1 MRLVILSR
9 ASRSLICGHRH
20 KPAESLRPATPQF
33 YWASLVFVF
42 ILPSGRS
49 PCCES
54 QREDGKEKYERK
66 LTLDSVG
73 IFIRFVQTTVDAR
86 IVLRSVW
93 ANVRVSGFVMLD
105 LDSIYIARLHGE
117 FLINFVEKTICGR
130 TYVET
135 CLWRNAIN
143 KLPML
148 TQFRIFTN
156 VTKEMKFN

>member
-20 KPAESLRPATPQF
+20 KPAESLRPVTPQF
-33 YWASLVFVF
+33 YSASLVFVF

-54 QREDGKEKYERK
+54 QREEGKEKYERK

-93 ANVRVSGFVMLD
+93 SNVSLSG
-105 LDSIYIARLHGE
+105 IRGE
-117 FLINFVEKTICGR
+117 FLINCVEKTICGR

-135 CLWRNAIN
+135 CLWRNVIN
-143 KLPML
+143 KLRML
-148 TQFRIFTN
+148 TQFYIFTN
-156 VTKEMKFN
+156 VTKETKFN